1 MTDARSALTATSAK
15 CWRSCRELLF
25 FPVEN
30 AHAADHP
37 GCAHVGGDKIQC
49 FFQISDVVDLGNA
62 FLFQLFH
69 KGIHVAVEAFL
80 GEEILERKSSA
91 AFYDAQCLPHD
102 ITLVSGGVDFME
114 DEVADGGVK
123 RLVGIVQVCRIA
135 FLKMDAGSD
144 ALDCRIFFA
153 LLFGVVPQRTV
164 SGAAP
169 QPMSRSVPCPSQL
182 RWATRCA

>member
-1 MTDARSALTATSAK
+1 MGTGAL
-15 CWRSCRELLF
+15 RERRLDIEDMRVLNLHVFLYYRKHVANGYKLF

-91 AFYDAQCLPHD
+91 AFYDAQ
-102 ITLVSGGVDFME
+102 
-114 DEVADGGVK
+114 
-123 RLVGIVQVCRIA
+123 
-135 FLKMDAGSD
+135 
-144 ALDCRIFFA
+144 
-153 LLFGVVPQRTV
+153 
-164 SGAAP
+164 
-169 QPMSRSVPCPSQL
+169 
-182 RWATRCA
+182 

>member
-91 AFYDAQCLPHD
+91 AFYDAQ
-102 ITLVSGGVDFME
+102 
-114 DEVADGGVK
+114 
-123 RLVGIVQVCRIA
+123 
-135 FLKMDAGSD
+135 
-144 ALDCRIFFA
+144 
-153 LLFGVVPQRTV
+153 
-164 SGAAP
+164 
-169 QPMSRSVPCPSQL
+169 
-182 RWATRCA
+182 

>member
-1 MTDARSALTATSAK
+1 M
-15 CWRSCRELLF
+15 
-25 FPVEN
+25 
-30 AHAADHP
+30 
-37 GCAHVGGDKIQC
+37 
-49 FFQISDVVDLGNA
+49 DLGNA

-144 ALDCRIFFA
+144 ALDCRIFSHCSLA
-153 LLFGVVPQRTV
+153 
-164 SGAAP
+164 
-169 QPMSRSVPCPSQL
+169 
-182 RWATRCA
+182 